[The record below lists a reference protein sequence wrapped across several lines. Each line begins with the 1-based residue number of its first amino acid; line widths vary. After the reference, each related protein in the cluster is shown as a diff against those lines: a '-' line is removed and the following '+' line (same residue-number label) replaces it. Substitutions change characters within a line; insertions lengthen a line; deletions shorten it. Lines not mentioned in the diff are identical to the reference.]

1 MFYEYAL
8 EPAVLSSFERARYFL
23 DAFGPWK
30 GRFLAEYPR
39 KWRKLVFE
47 NLHCEPREKLKVVER
62 LNGLDKRVFSPRRD
76 APYDGTKGWLDNAQ
90 AEHARRAFH
99 AIIAMESHGKE
110 FILDATHMD
119 ENDPRWKVDQG
130 RLVSR
135 DPALFAQALE
145 LLLKASSRIA
155 MIDPYFR
162 ADQGD
167 KTLPL
172 TAFCNV
178 LRGQNVALEIHASE
192 NDLAYAATIKHAER
206 ALPDAVPDGMKVTL
220 MCWREKA
227 GGARLHNRYLLTDIA
242 GVQFGDSIERGE
254 AGHQDR
260 VSILEERSRLELWEQ
275 YLGTPPA
282 FDEAGPAREFAGRRG
297 R

>member
-39 KWRKLVFE
+39 RWCKLVFQ
-47 NLHCEPREKLKVVER
+47 NLNCEPREKLKVVER
-62 LNGLDKRVFSPRRD
+62 LKRLDRRVFSPRRG
-76 APYDGTKGWLDNAQ
+76 APYDKAKGWLDNAE
-90 AEHARRAFH
+90 AEHARQAFH
-99 AIIAMESHGKE
+99 AIIATDKRGKDH
-110 FILDATHMD
+110 ILDAAHLD
-119 ENDPRWKVDQG
+119 ENDPRWRVDQG
-130 RLVSR
+130 RLVFR
-135 DPALFAQALE
+135 DPAVFAQTLE
-145 LLLKASSRIA
+145 LLLRASSRIA

-162 ADQGD
+162 ADQSD

-178 LRGQNVALEIHASE
+178 LRGQSVDVEIHASE

-206 ALPDAVPDGMKVTL
+206 ALPDVVPDGMKVTL
-220 MCWREKA
+220 RCWKEKA

-260 VSILEERSRLELWEQ
+260 VSILEERSRLDLWAQ
-275 YLGTPPA
+275 YLGAPPA
-282 FDEAGPAREFAGRRG
+282 FDEAGPAREFTGRRG